1 MEDLGAA
8 GVLEAAHSTLVI
20 LSADEVFGARRGE
33 FTVAG
38 PVIIVRLRHLKH
50 VLGASVE
57 VENCKRIGLRNLVRV
72 VGDELSEIEMM

>member
-1 MEDLGAA
+1 MKYLVPAVVSSRWPGHVVCCD
-8 GVLEAAHSTLVI
+8 GV
-20 LSADEVFGARRGE
+20 AR
-33 FTVAG
+33 TA
-38 PVIIVRLRHLKH
+38 VIIVRLRHLKH